1 MPHTDTDPRI
11 AYEVAGDGSPVLLV
25 MGLGM
30 AGAAWLPQVEALRGR
45 HACCTF
51 DHPGIGASAPGPAL
65 PTMQTLSAGAIAVL
79 DALGWPSAHVVG
91 VSMGGMVA
99 QELALTAPD
108 RVRSLA
114 LIATHAGGPLRL
126 PTREGLRLFARAN
139 TARRGDRIHA
149 LQELLYPAEYLAS
162 LDREA
167 LTSRMTS
174 HIGPR
179 ADGRTLLG
187 QLHAITRHST
197 ATRLARLRVP
207 TLLVRP
213 GRDVLVRPTET
224 DRLAQLL
231 PHARLLRF
239 DEAGH
244 GVTFQ
249 MAQALNEALLSH
261 FAEAEAPQ

>member
-11 AYEVAGDGSPVLLV
+11 AYEVSGEGPPVLLV

-30 AGAAWLPQVEALRGR
+30 TGAAWLPQVEELRVH

-51 DHPGIGASAPGPAL
+51 DHPGVGRSDPGPAL
-65 PTMQTLSAGAIAVL
+65 PTMQTLTAGALAVM
-79 DALGWPSAHVVG
+79 DTAGWASAHVVG

-114 LIATHAGGPLRL
+114 LIATHAGGPMRL
-126 PTREGLRLFARAN
+126 PTAEGLRLFARAN
-139 TARRGDRIHA
+139 TTRRRDRIRA
-149 LQELLYPAEYLAS
+149 LQELLYPPEYLAS

-167 LTSRMTS
+167 LTARMTV
-174 HIGPR
+174 HLGPR
-179 ADGRTLLG
+179 APGRTLLG
-187 QLHAITRHST
+187 QLHAITRHAT

-213 GRDVLVRPTET
+213 GRDLLVRPAET

-231 PHARLLRF
+231 PHARLVRF

-249 MAQALNEALLSH
+249 MARELNRALLAH
-261 FAEAEAPQ
+261 FAEAGG